1 MSQNGKLLHFLET
14 HPGGITQL
22 ESFNTLG
29 ICRLSERVREL
40 EHLGYV
46 IEHRVEKTPNARVIR
61 YVLVQSQSLAA

>member
-14 HPGGITQL
+14 HPNGITQL

-40 EHLGYV
+40 EALDYI
-46 IEHRVEKTPNARVIR
+46 IEYRVEKTPNARVIR
-61 YVLVQSQSLAA
+61 YVLHP